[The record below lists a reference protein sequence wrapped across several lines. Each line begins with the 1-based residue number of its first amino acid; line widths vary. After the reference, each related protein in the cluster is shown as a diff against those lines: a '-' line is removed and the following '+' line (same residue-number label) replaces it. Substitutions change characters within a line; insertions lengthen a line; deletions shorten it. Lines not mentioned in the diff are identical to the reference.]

1 MLTRQCCR
9 VPSSDDYVLFVIM
22 FMFWISVQDRLELDK
37 SINNITSFERHLA
50 AILSKLGFPRRP
62 IGRQLSAMG
71 KEGLYAEDRTD
82 VGGHY
87 TVYLIS
93 SLSLSC
99 CRILCSFLRSFL

>member
-1 MLTRQCCR
+1 
-9 VPSSDDYVLFVIM
+9 
-22 FMFWISVQDRLELDK
+22 MFWISVQDRLELDK

-87 TVYLIS
+87 TVYIS
-93 SLSLSC
+93 FHRSLCRAVAFSVLFSVLFYSSVSL
-99 CRILCSFLRSFL
+99 LVHSFTFER